1 MEQDNLMASL
11 PVHQPEEYEQLL
23 EALRTRINV
32 LNASVFLLKDSMN
45 NNDLKSMEYISRIN
59 LELERIRRLLNQT
72 PENIISQMT
81 KNQEQSDN
89 IP

>member
-1 MEQDNLMASL
+1 MEQDYLMTGL
-11 PVHQPEEYEQLL
+11 PVHRPEEYELLL

-45 NNDLKSMEYISRIN
+45 NNDLKSMEYINRIN

-72 PENIISQMT
+72 PEKIISQKT
-81 KNQEQSDN
+81 KNQK
-89 IP
+89 